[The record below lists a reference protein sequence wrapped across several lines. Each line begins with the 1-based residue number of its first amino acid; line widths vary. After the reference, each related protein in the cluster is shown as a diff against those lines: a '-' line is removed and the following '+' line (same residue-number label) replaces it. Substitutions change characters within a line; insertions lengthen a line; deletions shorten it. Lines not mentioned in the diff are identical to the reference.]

1 MSEQLPADS
10 QGKIIVFGASQIR
23 RAWVD
28 DQWYFSVIDIVGAL
42 TDSASPPK
50 YWDAMK
56 RREKAGAGVD
66 LSTFCRKVALTG
78 ADGKTYK
85 SDGVNTEAAFRIIQS
100 IPSPKAEPFKRW
112 LAEVGYQRVQ
122 EIENP
127 ELAQQRMRGL
137 YKEKGYPDDWI
148 EKRVRGIAVRD
159 ELTGEWQK
167 RGIADQQD
175 FAILTAEISQA
186 TFGVT
191 PTQYKK
197 LKGLQRENL
206 RDHMNDLELIFTM
219 LGEAATTEIA
229 RNKDAQ
235 GFLKNKRAARE
246 GGAVA
251 GSARRQLEA
260 KSGRKVVTSENY
272 LIDKPKPKLPS
283 KLKNPKK
290 T

>member
-1 MSEQLPADS
+1 MSEALPADS
-10 QGKIIVFGASQIR
+10 QGKIVVFGAKRIR

-50 YWDAMK
+50 YWNAMK
-56 RREKAGAGVD
+56 RREQASSGAD
-66 LSTFCRKVALTG
+66 LSTLCRKVKLTG
-78 ADGKTYK
+78 ADGKSYA
-85 SDGVNTEAAFRIIQS
+85 SEAVNTEAAFRIIQS

-127 ELAQQRMRGL
+127 ELAQQRMREL
-137 YKEKGYPDDWI
+137 FKQKGYPDDWI
-148 EKRVRGIAVRD
+148 DKRVRGIAVRD

-167 RGIADQQD
+167 RGIQDQKA
-175 FAILTAEISQA
+175 FAILTAEISKA
-186 TFGVT
+186 TFGLT
-191 PTQYKK
+191 PADYKK
-197 LKGLQRENL
+197 LKGLKRENL
-206 RDHMNDLELIFTM
+206 RDHMTDLELIFTM

-235 GFLKNKRAARE
+235 GFYPNQIAARE

-251 GSARRQLEA
+251 GNARRQLET
-260 KSGRKVVTSENY
+260 KSGKNVVTRQNY
-272 LIDKPKPKLPS
+272 LTDKPTPSLPAPAD
-283 KLKNPKK
+283 NE
-290 T
+290 